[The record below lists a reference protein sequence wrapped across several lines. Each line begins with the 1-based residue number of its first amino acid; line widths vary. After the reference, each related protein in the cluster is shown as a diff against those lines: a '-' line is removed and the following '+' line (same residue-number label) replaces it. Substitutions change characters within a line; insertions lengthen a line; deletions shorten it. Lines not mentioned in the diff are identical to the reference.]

1 MSRSELSL
9 SEHLAD
15 SIVEII
21 RTERLVP
28 GDALASSRDLARRFD
43 VTTPTVREA
52 LRRLEAT
59 GVVEFRHGS
68 GTYVGAGS
76 ERRLLANPHLPR
88 GSRESVLELVEARLV
103 LEPAVAAAAARTRV
117 PEAVERL
124 RTAAAN
130 ALHPPRESL
139 RASVHFHV
147 ALAAASGNA
156 LLRETVEALLQVR
169 ALEQVEIRHRY
180 NDRPRD
186 HAEHV
191 EIFEAVRDGDADA
204 AERLTREHLGSIREA
219 VLAADFPDTGTA
231 TANTSAADT
240 GTTAPLEDS
249 AETDTEIR
257 R

>member
-68 GTYVGAGS
+68 GTYVGPGS

-124 RTAAAN
+124 RSAAAN
-130 ALHPPRESL
+130 ALHPPRESV

-147 ALAAASGNA
+147 VLAAASGNA

-169 ALEQVEIRHRY
+169 AREQVEIRHRY
-180 NDRPRD
+180 NDRARD

-204 AERLTREHLGSIREA
+204 AERLTREHLGFIREA

-231 TANTSAADT
+231 DT
-240 GTTAPLEDS
+240 DATTATEDS
-249 AETDTEIR
+249 AGTDLETR